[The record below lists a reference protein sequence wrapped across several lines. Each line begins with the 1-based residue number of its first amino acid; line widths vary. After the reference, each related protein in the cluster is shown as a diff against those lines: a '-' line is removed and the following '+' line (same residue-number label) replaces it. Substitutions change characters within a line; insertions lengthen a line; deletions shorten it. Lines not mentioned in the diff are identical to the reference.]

1 MLLTAENGPLPADT
15 RINVR
20 YGGNRDGEPYALGD
34 TRTPQAVFCKEL
46 TSPPGGAEPQANAGA
61 GGTGDG
67 ATPPEANVWGLRC
80 RLFTQGPARLDVD
93 AEGYEPIED
102 ESLSF
107 DDERRCEVEKPVE
120 LKRSLDGG
128 L

>member
-1 MLLTAENGPLPADT
+1 MLTAENGPLPADT

-46 TSPPGGAEPQANAGA
+46 TAPPADVSPEVGAAGAAGA
-61 GGTGDG
+61 GPT
-67 ATPPEANVWGLRC
+67 TPEGVYTLRC
-80 RLFTQGPARLDVD
+80 RLFTQGPARLDVT
-93 AEGYEPIED
+93 AEGYESLEN

-107 DDERRCEVEKPVE
+107 DDEERCEVEKPVE
-120 LKRSLDGG
+120 LKRLLDAG